1 MQILDYSS
9 LWVLL
14 GTSLVLM
21 LFAASYVLVTA
32 HSNQKVREAEKAKL
46 DELFRSEVKYRGL
59 FENSLAGIMTF
70 YVDTWIILNSNR
82 AIWQIF
88 GCSSQD
94 ELRQCVLNLP
104 PESLR
109 KIWDALL
116 RLQSVD
122 NVEIQ
127 SKRVNGEE
135 LWILFSAQG
144 MESHSLAQAVVVD
157 ITARKQ
163 SEEKIKQQSDLLD
176 QSQDAIMVIDCDGQ
190 IRYWNSG
197 AKLTYEWTPEEAV
210 GRSLIDLIYDS
221 ARKADFHSSMEDI
234 RHFNEWNGEQYHTR
248 KDGKEILVESRWKIV
263 DRRPNSEGLIMI
275 VNSDI
280 TEKRRLELQSSRAQR
295 MESIGLLAG
304 GLAHDLQNILTPVK
318 MSIDMLREDLTPESR
333 KKLLDAAD
341 ERARSGLDLVKNI
354 LTYGKGISGE
364 RATINVV
371 GIVEEVLS
379 IISEGG
385 GDKIKVK
392 RRFSIARGEVLGDRN
407 QLKQVFMNLCVN
419 ARDAMTDGG
428 VLTVDVAIVDSDE
441 ALLDQLPSS
450 EGVSHV
456 VVSIADTG
464 KGISESDLD
473 KIFEPFFT
481 TRESSGGTGLGLSI
495 VMGIVRSHKG
505 LVTVESK
512 LEKGTTF
519 RVYLPVLPK
528 VVSRTKSSGGTHEAK
543 TRTD

>member
-1 MQILDYSS
+1 LQILDSGS

-14 GTSLVLM
+14 GASLVLF
-21 LFAASYVLVTA
+21 LFAAGYVLVTA
-32 HSNQKVREAEKAKL
+32 HSNQKIREAEKAKL
-46 DELFRSEVKYRGL
+46 DELFKSEVKYRGL

-94 ELRQCVLNLP
+94 ELRRCVLNLP

-116 RLQSVD
+116 RGQSVD
-122 NVEIQ
+122 NEEIQ
-127 SKRVNGEE
+127 TKRANGDE
-135 LWILFSAQG
+135 LWVLFSAQG
-144 MESHSLAQAVVVD
+144 MESDTLAQAVVVD

-176 QSQDAIMVIDCDGQ
+176 QSQDAIMVIDCSGH

-197 AKLTYEWTPEEAV
+197 ATLTYEWNQEEAI
-210 GRSLIDLIYDS
+210 GRPLIDLIYDDS
-221 ARKADFHSSMEDI
+221 RKADFHSSMEDI

-248 KDGKEILVESRWKIV
+248 KDGTEILVESRWKIV
-263 DRRPNSEGLIMI
+263 RARPNSEGLVMI

-280 TEKRRLELQSSRAQR
+280 TEKRRLELQSIRAQR

-318 MSIDMLREDLTPESR
+318 MSIDMLREDSTPESR
-333 KKLLDAAD
+333 KKLLDAVD
-341 ERARSGLDLVKNI
+341 ERAQSGLDLVKNI

-364 RATINVV
+364 RVTVNVV
-371 GIVEEVLS
+371 DIVEEVLS

-385 GDKIKVK
+385 SDRIKVK
-392 RRFSIARGEVLGDRN
+392 RHFTIARGEVLGDHS

-419 ARDAMTDGG
+419 ARDAMTNGG
-428 VLTVDVAIVDSDE
+428 VLTVDVAMVDSDE
-441 ALLDQLPSS
+441 ALLDQLPSA

-456 VVSIADTG
+456 VVSISDTG

-495 VMGIVRSHKG
+495 VQGIVRSHKG

-528 VVSRTKSSGGTHEAK
+528 VVSRTKSFGGPHEAK